1 MKMNGHKMTEELK
14 AKGVLLEEK
23 LTAMEKNRIEALYGF
38 KFPNSLKAF
47 YREGIPYSE
56 GEGEIFPR
64 WHDFSEENVE
74 KIKARM
80 TAPLNWLKRDIENGF
95 WIEKWGARPEDKE
108 ELSGRIEE
116 ILALSPVLIPIY
128 SHRYMPAISEIDAP
142 IISTVGR
149 DTICYGKNLEDYLR
163 HEFLGESSSAGA
175 MEIPLWSDII
185 EWGECE
191 FAKFE
196 EARKEFEGKK

>member
-1 MKMNGHKMTEELK
+1 MLFED
-14 AKGVLLEEK
+14 K
-23 LTAMEKNRIEALYGF
+23 LTAIEKNRIEELYGF
-38 KFPNSLKAF
+38 KFPNSLKGF
-47 YREGIPYSE
+47 YREGMPSSE
-56 GEGEIFPR
+56 GEEFPR

-80 TAPLNWLKRDIENGF
+80 NAPLAWLKRDIENGF
-95 WIEKWGARPEDKE
+95 WIDKWGERPEDKE
-108 ELSGRIEE
+108 ALAERIEE

-142 IISTVGR
+142 VISTVGR

-196 EARKEFEGKK
+196 EARREFERKKSLK